1 MNLSRETILAAV
13 AGLGVGLLAA
23 WAVWSLPNVLPQ
35 KKAPTEITEKEIPAS
50 ETVAEAFNLTLSQPE
65 NDALVETNQVTVTG
79 KTSKGTTVV
88 VNGPLKDEIVT
99 ARNDGSFSVTMTLE
113 EGVNEIIVT
122 AYDKTGTEKS
132 ETRTV
137 NYTKEQF

>member
-1 MNLSRETILAAV
+1 MNLGRETILAAV

-23 WAVWSLPNVLPQ
+23 WAVWNLPNVLPQ
-35 KKAPTEITEKEIPAS
+35 KKAPNEITEKEIPAS
-50 ETVAEAFNLTLSQPE
+50 ETAVEAFNLTLSQPE

-79 KTSKGTTVV
+79 KTSQGTTVV
-88 VNGPLKDEIVT
+88 INGPLKDEIVT
-99 ARNDGSFSVTMTLE
+99 AGNDGSFSATMTLE
-113 EGVNEIIVT
+113 EGANEIIVT

>member
-1 MNLSRETILAAV
+1 MNLGRETILAAV

-23 WAVWSLPNVLPQ
+23 WAVWNLPNFLPQ
-35 KKAPTEITEKEIPAS
+35 KAPTEITEKEIPAS
-50 ETVAEAFNLTLSQPE
+50 ENLAEAFNLTLSQPE

-79 KTSKGTTVV
+79 KTSKGATVV

-99 ARNDGSFSVTMTLE
+99 AGNDGSFSVAITIE
-113 EGVNEIIVT
+113 EGANEIIVT
-122 AYDKTGTEKS
+122 AYDTTGTEKS

-137 NYTKEQF
+137 NYTKEQI